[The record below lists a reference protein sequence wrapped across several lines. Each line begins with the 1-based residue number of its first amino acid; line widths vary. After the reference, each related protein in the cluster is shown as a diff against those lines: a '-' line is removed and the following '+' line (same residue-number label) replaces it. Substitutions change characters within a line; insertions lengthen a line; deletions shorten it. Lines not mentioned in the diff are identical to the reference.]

1 MQYRVLLSPSLEAAH
16 VMLREALA
24 KRKFVLLLGA
34 CSVVYEGR
42 SATMLGEGERLVI
55 VKPDGAV
62 LVHRPRGY
70 SPVNWQPDS
79 QLLEARLEQGELVIK
94 SLRAKPRELL
104 EIRVTRVD
112 ALVIVEDMR
121 DAAEFLEL
129 IDEGEIRDAL
139 ARHPELIEPGLRIV
153 AREKKLG
160 DAGYAD
166 LYGVDSRGRHVI
178 IEVKR
183 VTAGRSAV
191 EQLKRYVEVFRREN
205 PEAPIRGILVAP
217 ALTEPAK
224 RLLEEYGLEY
234 RKLDLR
240 RVRKLLEEERRASK
254 QPSLTMFMGK
264 RRG

>member
-24 KRKFVLLLGA
+24 KRKLVLMLCS

-42 SATMLGEGERLVI
+42 SATMLGEGERLII

-79 QLLEARLEQGELVIK
+79 QLLEARLEQGELVVK
-94 SLRAKPRELL
+94 SLRARPRELL

-112 ALVIVEDMR
+112 ALIIVEDIR
-121 DAAEFLEL
+121 DTAEFLEL
-129 IDEGEIRDAL
+129 IDEAEIRDTL
-139 ARHPELIEPGLRIV
+139 AKHPELIEPGLRIL
-153 AREKKLG
+153 AKEKRLG

-166 LYGVDSRGRHVI
+166 LYGVDREGRHVI
-178 IEVKR
+178 IELKR
-183 VTAGRSAV
+183 VTTGRGAV
-191 EQLKRYVEVFRREN
+191 EQLKRYVDVFRREN

-240 RVRKLLEEERRASK
+240 RVRKILEEERRASK
-254 QPSLTMFMGK
+254 QPSLTRFL
-264 RRG
+264 RGRG